1 MKRRRRST
9 KESNAPK
16 TIYFDNHGDKRL
28 LVDNTILVVSSKTMS
43 LISDPFKAML
53 SLDGAFSEAQPGN
66 NEPIPLPEDDL
77 NALTILLWIAHLHF
91 NKVPARVDFEELV
104 AVAVLT
110 DKYQATQMVSPW
122 LSGWVENLKDTVCKD
137 GYEEWLWIAW
147 EFGLA
152 DVFGR
157 VASKLFWESKTNA
170 NGDCVTAKGKIL
182 AKNMPP
188 EIIGNGVSQ
197 IFFSWCGPRIKL
209 TTLLS

>member
-9 KESNAPK
+9 KVPNPPK
-16 TIYFDNHGDKRL
+16 AIYFDDRGDKRL

-53 SLDGAFSEAQPGN
+53 GPTGAFSEAQPGN
-66 NEPIPLPEDDL
+66 DEPIPLPEDNLD
-77 NALTILLWIAHLHF
+77 ALTILLWIAHLHF
-91 NKVPARVDFEELV
+91 NKVPARLEFEELV

-122 LSGWVENLKDTVCKD
+122 LSGWVGNLRGTVCED

-152 DVFGR
+152 DIFKD
-157 VASKLFWESKTNA
+157 VANKLFWESRTNA
-170 NGDCVTAKGKIL
+170 NGDCVTARGKIL
-182 AKNMPP
+182 TENMPP
-188 EIIGNGVSQ
+188 EIIGNGVS
-197 IFFSWCGPRIKL
+197 
-209 TTLLS
+209 

>member
-9 KESNAPK
+9 RESKAPK
-16 TIYFDNHGDKRL
+16 TIYFDDSGDKRL

-53 SLDGAFSEAQPGN
+53 SPDGAFSEAQPRN
-66 NEPIPLPEDDL
+66 NEPILLPEDDL

-91 NKVPARVDFEELV
+91 NKVPTRLEFEELL

-110 DKYQATQMVSPW
+110 DKYQATRMVSPW
-122 LSGWVENLKDTVCKD
+122 LSDWIENLKDTVCKD

-152 DVFGR
+152 NIFEDV
-157 VASKLFWESKTNA
+157 VTKLFWESRTNV
-170 NGDCVTAKGKIL
+170 NGDCVTASGKIL
-182 AKNMPP
+182 DENMPP
-188 EIIGNGVSQ
+188 EIIGNGV
-197 IFFSWCGPRIKL
+197 F
-209 TTLLS
+209 

>member
-9 KESNAPK
+9 KEPNAPK
-16 TIYFDNHGDKRL
+16 TIYFDDRGDKRL

-53 SLDGAFSEAQPGN
+53 GPNGAFSEAQPGN
-66 NEPIPLPEDDL
+66 DEPIPLPEDNLD
-77 NALTILLWIAHLHF
+77 ALTILLWIAHLHF
-91 NKVPARVDFEELV
+91 NKVPARLEFEELV

-122 LSGWVENLKDTVCKD
+122 LSGWVGNLRGTVCND

-152 DVFGR
+152 DIFKD
-157 VASKLFWESKTNA
+157 VANKLFWESRTNA
-170 NGDCVTAKGKIL
+170 NGDCVTARGKIL
-182 AKNMPP
+182 TENMPP
-188 EIIGNGVSQ
+188 EIIGNGVSY
-197 IFFSWCGPRIKL
+197 S
-209 TTLLS
+209 LSPSVGLV